1 MAPVLLVAGG
11 GEGGEGERS
20 GMRPLLL
27 IDRPDTPAGFH
38 APPPVDDEDEDD
50 FEDEEGDAMAG
61 TGTNKKRIEEL
72 EVKIESISKAT
83 DEIPE
88 IKNMVKSC
96 TDNTKSMMLFM
107 QTQWGMPTPPT
118 DSATGPAIPAPASP
132 SIDVLGAGIGHALA
146 TSTGNQAWRLV
157 GPGVKFA
164 RENSWFVMMAGLI
177 YVAFFK

>member
-11 GEGGEGERS
+11 GEGGGEES
-20 GMRPLLL
+20 GVRPLLL

-38 APPPVDDEDEDD
+38 APPPEDDDDFD
-50 FEDEEGDAMAG
+50 FEDAEGDAMAG

-72 EVKIESISKAT
+72 EVKIETISKAT
-83 DEIPE
+83 GEIPE
-88 IKNMVKSC
+88 IKAMVRSC
-96 TDNTKSMMLFM
+96 TDNTKSMMSFM

-118 DSATGPAIPAPASP
+118 DSATGPATPAPASP
-132 SIDVLGAGIGHALA
+132 PIDVLGAGIGRALA
-146 TSTGNQAWRLV
+146 ASTGNQAWRLM

-164 RENSWFVMMAGLI
+164 RENSWFLMLGGLI